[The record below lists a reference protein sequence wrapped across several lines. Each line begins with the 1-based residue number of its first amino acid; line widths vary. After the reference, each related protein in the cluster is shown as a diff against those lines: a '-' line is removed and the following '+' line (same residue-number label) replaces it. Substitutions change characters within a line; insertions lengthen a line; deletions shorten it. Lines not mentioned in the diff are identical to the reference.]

1 MDGDGSVYWRC
12 GCRHRTDQCAHA
24 GRRGHGS
31 WYFSLNV
38 PDPDGGQDRRVRRG
52 GYGSRNAAARAL
64 AAVRNPYGE
73 PGRAALTVGGWLREW
88 IETRHHLAPSTLKS
102 YREHIQLHLEPG
114 LGLIPLTELDVHDLV
129 AFYRTLASRRRTRDR
144 APLSAATIQRV
155 NTTLRAALNS
165 ARKQGLI
172 DRNPAAEIA
181 QPRGRRPRAVV
192 WTEDLIT
199 EWRRTGTRTPVAVW
213 TAAQT
218 ARFLA
223 SCREHRLYAA
233 YHLIALRGLRRG
245 EAIGLRWCDLD
256 LDRGVGYICRQ
267 RVRLRE
273 QVLET
278 APKTETSI
286 RLLILYRTT
295 VAVLRQHRAR
305 QNATCAAT
313 KSEPSGYVFTDL
325 RGQPL
330 HPEYLYYAFKKLTKQ
345 ADLPPIRLH
354 DLRHT
359 AASLAL
365 QAGTDLK
372 VVSDQLGHSSIVL
385 TADTYISVLP
395 PLALKAAEATA
406 KLIANAGR
414 RVPGANDPDAPPRRG
429 YPTPSYQA
437 QSRHVEYPVGRAAP
451 SRTTAEG
458 GPPGRRRAGWARHA
472 GPRTNQAT
480 TITSTHRPPRWHRA
494 RIQARRSTCPDGVFG
509 KRSAG
514 EGIDG
519 CCCPACA
526 LLRFGAK

>member
-1 MDGDGSVYWRC
+1 
-12 GCRHRTDQCAHA
+12 
-24 GRRGHGS
+24 
-31 WYFSLNV
+31 
-38 PDPDGGQDRRVRRG
+38 
-52 GYGSRNAAARAL
+52 L
-64 AAVRNPYGE
+64 AAVRHPYTD
-73 PGRAALTVGGWLREW
+73 PGRTALTVGGWLHEW
-88 IETRHHLAPSTLKS
+88 IETRHHLASSTLKS

-114 LGLIPLTELDVHDLV
+114 LGLIPLAELDVHDLV
-129 AFYRTLASRRRTRDR
+129 AFHRTLAKRRRTRDR

-155 NTTLRAALNS
+155 NTTLRAALNA
-165 ARKQGLI
+165 ARRQGLI
-172 DRNPAAEIA
+172 DRNPASEIA
-181 QPRGRRPRAVV
+181 LPRGRRPRAVV
-192 WTEDLIT
+192 WTDDLIT
-199 EWRRTGTRTPVAVW
+199 EWRRTGIRPPVSVW

-256 LDRGVGYICRQ
+256 LDRGIGYICRQ

-286 RLLILYRTT
+286 RPLILDRTT
-295 VAVLRQHRAR
+295 VTVLRQHRAR
-305 QNATCAAT
+305 QIAACTAT

-330 HPEYLYYAFKKLTKQ
+330 HPEYLYYSFKKLTK
-345 ADLPPIRLH
+345 AAGLPPIRLH

-365 QAGTDLK
+365 EAGADLK

-406 KLIANAGR
+406 KLIAKAGR
-414 RVPGANDPDAPPRRG
+414 RAPGSKHPRHRTAP
-429 YPTPSYQA
+429 
-437 QSRHVEYPVGRAAP
+437 VRA
-451 SRTTAEG
+451 R
-458 GPPGRRRAGWARHA
+458 
-472 GPRTNQAT
+472 
-480 TITSTHRPPRWHRA
+480 IRPPRTAEHAASATTAPGLTTSVLATTANRPDSSPARSRA
-494 RIQARRSTCPDGVFG
+494 DRTAAG
-509 KRSAG
+509 KEATSH
-514 EGIDG
+514 
-519 CCCPACA
+519 
-526 LLRFGAK
+526 

>member
-1 MDGDGSVYWRC
+1 MDGDGSVFWRC
-12 GCRHRTDQCAHA
+12 GCRHRAGPCPRG

-38 PDPDGGQDRRVRRG
+38 PDPGGGQVRRVRRG
-52 GYGSRNAAARAL
+52 GYRSHSAAARAL
-64 AAVRNPYGE
+64 AAVRHPYTDG
-73 PGRAALTVGGWLREW
+73 GRAALTVGGWLREW

-129 AFYRTLASRRRTRDR
+129 VFYQGLAKRRRTRDR
-144 APLSAATIQRV
+144 AALSSATIQRV
-155 NTTLRAALNS
+155 NTTLRAALNA

-172 DRNPAAEIA
+172 DRNAASEIA
-181 QPRGRRPRAVV
+181 LPRGRRPRAVV
-192 WTEDLIT
+192 WTDDLIAQ
-199 EWRRTGTRTPVAVW
+199 WRRTGTHPPVAVW
-213 TAAQT
+213 IATQT

-245 EAIGLRWCDLD
+245 ETIGLRWCDLD
-256 LDRGVGYICRQ
+256 LDQGIGYICRQ

-278 APKTETSI
+278 PPKTETSI
-286 RLLILYRTT
+286 RLLILDRTT
-295 VAVLRQHRAR
+295 VAVLRHHRAR
-305 QNATCAAT
+305 QLAFCAAT
-313 KSEPSGYVFTDL
+313 SSEPSGYVFTDL

-330 HPEYLYYAFKKLTKQ
+330 HPEYLYYALKKLTKA

-365 QAGTDLK
+365 EAGADLK

-406 KLIANAGR
+406 KLIAKAGR
-414 RVPGANDPDAPPRRG
+414 RAPGSKKPRR
-429 YPTPSYQA
+429 S
-437 QSRHVEYPVGRAAP
+437 AAP
-451 SRTTAEG
+451 
-458 GPPGRRRAGWARHA
+458 ARV
-472 GPRTNQAT
+472 R
-480 TITSTHRPPRWHRA
+480 IRPPRSAAGATPPVATPSGSPASGATSSALTTTAPPARSRA
-494 RIQARRSTCPDGVFG
+494 ERQATG
-509 KRSAG
+509 KAVT
-514 EGIDG
+514 
-519 CCCPACA
+519 AA
-526 LLRFGAK
+526 